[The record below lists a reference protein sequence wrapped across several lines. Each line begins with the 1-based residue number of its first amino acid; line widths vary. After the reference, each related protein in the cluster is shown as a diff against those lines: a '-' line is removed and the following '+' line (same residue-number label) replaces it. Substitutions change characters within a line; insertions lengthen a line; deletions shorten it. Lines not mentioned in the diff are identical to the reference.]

1 MVEKEREATMTFE
14 LLRDERTSLFE
25 RMLLMRRFEEMVIHA
40 AAAHS
45 YIGRN
50 HLYIGHEATG
60 AAAMAALREGDLAHT
75 NHRNHGHL
83 IARGANPGKALAEIM
98 GQEGGL
104 NHGRGGTWHMCDKA
118 SGFLSTSAMVGG
130 SIGLAIGAA
139 VALQRSDRGSISVAF
154 FGDGALD
161 EGISYEALNY
171 ASVFS
176 LPVLFLCEN
185 NSKTG
190 QRPSSMLAA
199 DSLTDIPRALRIDA
213 MIVDGADADSVYAT
227 VSSAV
232 GRVRKE
238 KRPIFVESKL
248 ERWPGSHQIKP
259 EFTTGETDISMAWDA
274 SRIVG
279 EHADWIGRHDPIL
292 RYLRTLMAAGLLSA
306 DDARAIDK
314 RVHDQMHVARAYAEQ
329 SPFPAG
335 EGAASG
341 VFA

>member
-1 MVEKEREATMTFE
+1 MTSELSRHERI
-14 LLRDERTSLFE
+14 SLFE

-40 AAAHS
+40 AAAHK

-60 AAAMAALREGDLAHT
+60 AAAMAALREGDLVHT

-83 IARGANPGKALAEIM
+83 IARGADPGKALAEIM
-98 GQEGGL
+98 GREGGL
-104 NHGRGGTWHMCDKA
+104 NRGRGGTWHMCDKA

-130 SIGLAIGAA
+130 SIGLAIGAG

-154 FGDGALD
+154 FGDGVLD

-199 DSLTDIPRALRIDA
+199 NSLTDIPHALRIDS
-213 MIVDGADADSVYAT
+213 MVVDGADPDSVYAV

-232 GRVRKE
+232 DRICKQ
-238 KRPIFVESKL
+238 KRPVFVEAKL
-248 ERWPGSHQIKP
+248 ERWPGSHQVKP
-259 EFTTGETDISMAWDA
+259 EFTTGETDIGMAWDL
-274 SRIVG
+274 SRISG
-279 EHADWIGRHDPIL
+279 EHADWIGRCDPIL
-292 RYLRTLMAAGLLSA
+292 RYLRTLMEADLLSVDGA
-306 DDARAIDK
+306 CAIDK
-314 RVHDQMHVARAYAEQ
+314 RVREQMQRARDYAEQ

-335 EGAASG
+335 ETAIAG